1 MGILKMSFLPVLIA
15 LASYAD
21 NYLPF
26 EVFKEFEIGLYTGF
40 FSDPGNIADTCLP
53 KAKQIEYYEEISD
66 VLEDWADDVAFSKF
80 LEDIAEV
87 IEDFFEM
94 LDGCWVLLIP
104 ERIIASL
111 FEEGLIALIVRFV
124 SEIYYVGEYFGKFV
138 ENLVTDPGTAGTY
151 LGKMF
156 ALFLTK

>member
-1 MGILKMSFLPVLIA
+1 MI
-15 LASYAD
+15 
-21 NYLPF
+21 
-26 EVFKEFEIGLYTGF
+26 
-40 FSDPGNIADTCLP
+40 
-53 KAKQIEYYEEISD
+53 
-66 VLEDWADDVAFSKF
+66 EDWADDVAFSKF

-87 IEDFFEM
+87 VDDFFEM

-111 FEEGLIALIVRFV
+111 FEEGLIAIAVRFV
-124 SEIYYVGEYFGKFV
+124 TQIYWVGEYFGKFV
-138 ENLVTDPGTAGTY
+138 ENLVSDPGTSGQY

>member
-1 MGILKMSFLPVLIA
+1 MAIIPVLIA

-40 FSDPGNIADTCLP
+40 FDDPGNIADTCLP
-53 KAKQIEYYEEISD
+53 KDKQIEYYEVISD
-66 VLEDWADDVAFSKF
+66 VIEDWRDDVAFSKF
-80 LEDIAEV
+80 LEDIAVV

-111 FEEGLIALIVRFV
+111 FEEGLIAIAVRFV
-124 SEIYYVGEYFGKFV
+124 AEIYWVGEYFGQFV
-138 ENLVTDPGTAGTY
+138 ENLVSDPGAAGTA